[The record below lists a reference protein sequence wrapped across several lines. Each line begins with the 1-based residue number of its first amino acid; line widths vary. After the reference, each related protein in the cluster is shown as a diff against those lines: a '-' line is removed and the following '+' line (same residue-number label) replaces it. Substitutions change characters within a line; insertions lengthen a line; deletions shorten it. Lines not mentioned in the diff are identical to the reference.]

1 MISTYGNGRGT
12 MSGEGA
18 LLEFRASIRV
28 HGKKR
33 QQKLSYF
40 TVTNL
45 YPGEAHEHCYTT
57 IYLPHYRL
65 QSICFITLQKKKGLQ
80 GRIIIFILQTKK
92 PPRLREVRHCNQ
104 GRTAHKDMWLCL
116 DLRPKSPSILTTL
129 PHFGGVQLKFAE

>member
-12 MSGEGA
+12 MSGVGA

-33 QQKLSYF
+33 YQKLSYF

-65 QSICFITLQKKKGLQ
+65 QKHLFYNITKKKGL
-80 GRIIIFILQTKK
+80 
-92 PPRLREVRHCNQ
+92 
-104 GRTAHKDMWLCL
+104 
-116 DLRPKSPSILTTL
+116 
-129 PHFGGVQLKFAE
+129 